1 MAYLNKIVTQ
11 LEAEFNIHI
20 HGPVKEDQRIES
32 VQFLTFSENDTFAP
46 DSTTLYIGDYHT
58 NCNVSLDCPVLLY
71 NCKYT
76 DVNENVLHI
85 YQALDPLSISNCIQ
99 KEILRSHKVSLK
111 KEEMFHVLQAG
122 YGIQSIINTARTF
135 LHNPITICNTSFS
148 IIEVS
153 PKDDLDNKFE
163 SYNKKLY
170 LKKDALQ
177 NMRDAGIMA
186 KIFNTRAP
194 FVTQLFDYPNTD
206 FLFCSIHIKRAAVG
220 YICIRSS
227 VRPFTDDDL
236 SFVTELSK
244 MLSIEMQKD
253 DFSSQKSG
261 LTYEY
266 FLTDLIECNLD
277 NIDFAKRRF
286 DDLGQPFYQYFWVFA
301 FSFSGESTNQ
311 LNPNYYIDQLTGI
324 FRNGMSFFYKR
335 TLVML
340 LTSKHA
346 DPFTN
351 TDTKKFSNFLQMNQ
365 MQVSIS
371 FRYENILDTHMYYR
385 QAIFQLKNKK
395 CHRQD
400 RSYLYGDNYLYH
412 LLEQC
417 QGQIPLKSLIHPDIT
432 FLLEY
437 DKKNNT
443 DYTQTLRC
451 FIMNERN
458 ALRTANYLHIH
469 KSTFFYRWGKIAE
482 LLELSDDNCKSLF
495 AYEFSFAIIDY
506 IKN

>member
-1 MAYLNKIVTQ
+1 MAYLNKIIHQ
-11 LEAEFNIHI
+11 IESEFNIHV
-20 HGPVKEDQRIES
+20 HGYVKEDQRIES
-32 VQFLTFSENDTFAP
+32 VQFLTFTDSDNFSP
-46 DSTTLYIGDYHT
+46 DPTTLYIGDYQT
-58 NCNVSLDCPVLLY
+58 NCNVCLDSPVLLY

-85 YQALDPLSISNCIQ
+85 YQALDPLKISNSIQ
-99 KEILRSHKVSLK
+99 KEILHSHKVNLK

-148 IIEVS
+148 IIAVS
-153 PKDDLDNKFE
+153 PKDDMDNKFE
-163 SYNKKLY
+163 SYNQKLY

-177 NMRDAGIMA
+177 NMRDAGIMN
-186 KIFNTRAP
+186 KIFNTRTP
-194 FVTQLFDYPNTD
+194 FVTQLVDYPNTD

-227 VRPFTDDDL
+227 IRSFNEDDL

-253 DFSSQKSG
+253 NFSSQKFG

-266 FLTDLIECNLD
+266 FLSDLIECNLD
-277 NIDFAKRRF
+277 NVDFAKRRF

-311 LNPNYYIDQLTGI
+311 LNPNYYISQLGGI

-335 TLVML
+335 TLIML
-340 LTSKHA
+340 LTSRHTN
-346 DPFTN
+346 PFL
-351 TDTKKFSNFLQMNQ
+351 DIDSKKFNNFLQMNQ
-365 MQVSIS
+365 MQVSVS
-371 FRYENILDTHMYYR
+371 FRYENILDTHMYYK
-385 QAIFQLKNKK
+385 QAVFQLINKK
-395 CHRQD
+395 CSPQD
-400 RSYLYGDNYLYH
+400 RAYFYGDNYLYH
-412 LLEQC
+412 LLEQS

-432 FLLEY
+432 FLIEY
-437 DKKNNT
+437 DKENNT
-443 DYTQTLRC
+443 DYTQTLHS
-451 FIMNERN
+451 FIRNERN

-482 LLELSDDNCKSLF
+482 LLELSDENCKSLF

-506 IKN
+506 MNN